1 MILERNLEVVQIQIT
16 SERQTA
22 RESERKGKNERECA
36 CKRGWATVC
45 NTESEWLHATQSCM
59 QHRGWVTACNTELH
73 ATQSCMQQRDQ
84 VWVCVHAHVRAYKR
98 NLCLI
103 LSESDMTL
111 ERHLQF
117 VQIDLPI
124 NPSVGLILSTSPL
137 PRQCTTHHFMYIYIC
152 MCIHICIHIYMC
164 TYIRTYLH
172 THART
177 YIRTC
182 IHTYN
187 THTSTHPYTRTTNTH
202 TLALS
207 LPRTLS
213 PSLSFSFS
221 DKHEQENRE

>member
-1 MILERNLEVVQIQIT
+1 
-16 SERQTA
+16 
-22 RESERKGKNERECA
+22 
-36 CKRGWATVC
+36 
-45 NTESEWLHATQSCM
+45 
-59 QHRGWVTACNTELH
+59 
-73 ATQSCMQQRDQ
+73 
-84 VWVCVHAHVRAYKR
+84 VHAHLRAYKR

-103 LSESDMTL
+103 LSESKMTL

-124 NPSVGLILSTSPL
+124 NASVGLILSTSHL

-172 THART
+172 MHART
-177 YIRTC
+177 YIHTC

-187 THTSTHPYTRTTNTH
+187 THTSTHPYTHTTNTH

-221 DKHEQENRE
+221 HKHEQENRKLPGYNKTRHI